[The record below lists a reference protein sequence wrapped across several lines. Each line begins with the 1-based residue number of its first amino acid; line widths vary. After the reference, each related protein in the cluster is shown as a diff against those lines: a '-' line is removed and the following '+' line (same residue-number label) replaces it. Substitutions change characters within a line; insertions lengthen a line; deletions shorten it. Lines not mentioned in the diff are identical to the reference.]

1 MTEEHKQGSVEIGQ
15 RCMHSVGRTCSG
27 KGRCQS
33 NPQQARFSFITT
45 HMALSSFLVP
55 IENSFLV
62 SHGIINV
69 GLDG

>member
-1 MTEEHKQGSVEIGQ
+1 MTEKHKQGSVEIRQ
-15 RCMHSVGRTCSG
+15 RCVQSIGSKCSG

-33 NPQQARFSFITT
+33 NPEQARFSFISTD
-45 HMALSSFLVP
+45 MAVSSFLVA